1 MPQIDNSTDD
11 IEARVLD
18 AASELFIRYGYD
30 KSTMNDI
37 ASNAGVAKSTIYLRW
52 KKKEDVFR
60 ALLIR
65 ESCLVTEEWIDRVE
79 ADPKGGTYGAW
90 IRHATVATFSNP
102 FLTALYK
109 QDRRVLGSMIER
121 LGQTDLYQQRQ
132 AMFLHFFE
140 ALQDANAVRKDLDA
154 HVLTYLLNSLQFGL
168 IHFADVIPPQQTPDL
183 SRVWEVLVEMVERLV
198 TPEDGG
204 DAEAGKVVVRQF
216 MQQVRQRL
224 DEFEKQSSFTG

>member
-1 MPQIDNSTDD
+1 MSETDNNTDD

-18 AASELFIRYGYD
+18 AASELFVRYGYD

-37 ASNAGVAKSTIYLRW
+37 ASKASVAKSTIYLRW

-60 ALLIR
+60 ALLFR
-65 ESCLVTEEWIDRVE
+65 ESRLVTEEWIDRVE

-90 IRHATVATFSNP
+90 MRHALVSTFSNP
-102 FLTALYK
+102 FLTAMYK

-121 LGQTDLYQQRQ
+121 LGQTDLYQQRL
-132 AMFLHFFE
+132 AMFLHFFK
-140 ALQDANAVRKDLDA
+140 AMQDANAIRKDIDA
-154 HVLTYLLNSLQFGL
+154 HALTYLMNAIQFGL
-168 IHFADVIPPQQTPDL
+168 IHFVDVIPPEQTPDL
-183 SRVWEVLVEMVERLV
+183 SSVWEVLVEMVERLV

-204 DAEAGKVVVRQF
+204 DAEAGKIVVRQF

-224 DEFEKQSSFTG
+224 DEFDE